1 MSTISLAEQNRAA
14 GDTARKARDQARTLL
29 HLTLLATI
37 SNRQIELGH
46 RLAREELA
54 LRV

>member
-1 MSTISLAEQNRAA
+1 VSAISLAEQNRAA
-14 GDTARKARDQARTLL
+14 GDTAREARDQARTLL
-29 HLTLLATI
+29 HSTFLVTI
-37 SNRQIELGH
+37 SNRQIEPGH

>member
-1 MSTISLAEQNRAA
+1 VSTIRLAEQNRTA
-14 GDTARKARDQARTLL
+14 GDPARKARDQAQTLL
-29 HLTLLATI
+29 H

-46 RLAREELA
+46 RPAREELA

>member
-1 MSTISLAEQNRAA
+1 VSTISLAEQNRAA
-14 GDTARKARDQARTLL
+14 SDTARKARDQARTLL
-29 HLTLLATI
+29 H

>member
-1 MSTISLAEQNRAA
+1 MSTISLAEQNRTA
-14 GDTARKARDQARTLL
+14 GATAREARDQARTLL
-29 HLTLLATI
+29 H

-46 RLAREELA
+46 RPAREEPA